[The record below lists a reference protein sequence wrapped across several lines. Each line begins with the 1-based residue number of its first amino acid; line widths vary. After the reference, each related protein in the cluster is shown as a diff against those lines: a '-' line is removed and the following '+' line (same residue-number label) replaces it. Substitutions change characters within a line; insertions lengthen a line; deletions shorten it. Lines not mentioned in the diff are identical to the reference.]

1 MKNLKLAG
9 RYSALFALI
18 SVLAFGCGSK
28 DDDNTPV
35 DKPKVG
41 GAILTGDIKGNRTL
55 TADSIYLIK
64 GFTYVTNGATLTVP
78 PGTIIKGEKAT
89 KGALI
94 IEQGGKI
101 IADGTAQ
108 KPIVFTSDQP
118 AGARNYGD
126 WGGLVLVGRAPH
138 NRPGGTSFEGGI
150 RGTFGTFSDAND
162 NSGVLRYVRIEF
174 PGIALTT
181 ATNSEINGLTMYGV
195 GAGTVIDYVQVSF
208 SGDDS
213 YEWFGGTVNAKRLVA
228 LRGFDDDFDTDNG
241 FTGKVQYAVSLRDP
255 EVADQSGS
263 NGFESDN
270 FGGTGTPANGN
281 NDGLPLTEPVFSNV
295 SIFAFSGTPSNAV
308 TVRGSGPYQS
318 AMHLRR
324 NTAISILNTVI
335 VGYPEGL
342 RLDGTATLAN
352 ATAGRLDLRGV
363 ILANMTLNYREAG
376 GTTPAAIQAFF
387 EDATKGNQNLQL
399 SALGLNAAN
408 FNLTA
413 PNFLPA
419 TGSPL
424 LSGAKFDAKAA
435 GLETVAYR
443 GAFGTSDWT
452 AGWTNFNPQTT
463 DYNK

>member
-1 MKNLKLAG
+1 MKTLKLFV
-9 RYSALFALI
+9 FALLAVI
-18 SVLAFGCGSK
+18 AFGCGSSS
-28 DDDNTPV
+28 DDDTPV
-35 DKPKVG
+35 NKPKVA
-41 GAILTGDIKGNRTL
+41 GAVLTGDIRGNRTL

-64 GFTYVTNGATLTVP
+64 GFTYVVNGATLTIP
-78 PGTIIKGEKAT
+78 AGTIIKGEKST

-94 IEQGGKI
+94 VEQGGKI

-108 KPIVFTSDQP
+108 RPIVFTSDQP
-118 AGARNYGD
+118 IGQRNYGD

-138 NRPGGTSFEGGI
+138 NRPAGTSFEGGI
-150 RGTFGTFSDAND
+150 RGTFGAFSDAND
-162 NSGVLRYVRIEF
+162 NSGILRYVRIEF

-181 ATNSEINGLTMYGV
+181 ATNSEINGLTLYGV
-195 GAGTVIDYVQVSF
+195 GAGTTIDYVQVSY

-228 LRGFDDDFDTDNG
+228 LRGFDDDFDTDFG
-241 FTGKVQYAVSLRDP
+241 FVGKVQYAVSLRDP

-295 SIFAFSGTPSNAV
+295 SVFAFSGTPSNSPSV
-308 TVRGSGPYQS
+308 KGSGPFQS

-342 RLDGTATLAN
+342 RLDGTATFAN

-363 ILANMTLNYREAG
+363 VLANMTQNYREAN
-376 GTTPAAIQAFF
+376 GTTVADIQAFF
-387 EDATKGNQNLQL
+387 ENASKGNQNLQL

-408 FNLTA
+408 FTLTA
-413 PNFLPA
+413 PSFLPA
-419 TGSPL
+419 AGSPL
-424 LSGAKFDAKAA
+424 LSGAKFDAKAT

-443 GAFGTSDWT
+443 GAFGTTDWT
-452 AGWTNFNPQTT
+452 TGWTNFNPQMT
-463 DYNK
+463 DYSK

>member
-1 MKNLKLAG
+1 MKTLKLA
-9 RYSALFALI
+9 LFGLLA
-18 SVLAFGCGSK
+18 VAAFGCISSSS
-28 DDDNTPV
+28 DDDTPIS
-35 DKPKVG
+35 KTKAS
-41 GAILTGDIKGNRTL
+41 GAVLTGDIKGNRTL

-64 GFTYVTNGATLTVP
+64 GFTYVTNGATLTIP
-78 PGTIIKGEKAT
+78 AGTIIKGEKST

-94 IEQGGKI
+94 VEQGAKI

-118 AGARNYGD
+118 IGQRNYGD
-126 WGGLVLVGRAPH
+126 WGGLVLAGKAPH
-138 NRPGGTSFEGGI
+138 NRPAGTSFEGGI

-181 ATNSEINGLTMYGV
+181 AANSEINGLTLYGV
-195 GAGTVIDYVQVSF
+195 GAGTIIENVQVSF

-213 YEWFGGTVNAKRLVA
+213 YEWFGGTVNCKNLIA
-228 LRGFDDDFDTDNG
+228 LRGFDDDFDTDFG
-241 FTGKVQYAVSLRDP
+241 YTGKVQFAVSLRDT

-281 NDGLPLTEPVFSNV
+281 NDGLPLTEVVFSNV
-295 SIFAFSGTPSNAV
+295 SIFAFSGTPVN
-308 TVRGSGPYQS
+308 TVAPKGSGPYQS

-324 NTAISILNTVI
+324 NTAISILNSVI

-352 ATAGRLDLRGV
+352 TASGRLDLRGV
-363 ILANMTLNYREAG
+363 VFANMVQNYREANG
-376 GTTPAAIQAFF
+376 VTAADVQGFF
-387 EDATKGNQNLQL
+387 ENPSKGNQNLQL

-408 FNLTA
+408 FSLTA
-413 PNFLPA
+413 PNFLPTA
-419 TGSPL
+419 GSPL
-424 LSGAKFDAKAA
+424 LSGAKFDAKAT
-435 GLETVAYR
+435 GLQQVAYR
-443 GAFGTSDWT
+443 GAFGTTDWT
-452 AGWTNFNPQTT
+452 ATWTNFNPQMT
-463 DYNK
+463 DYSK